1 MWNEEV
7 IMTFTGTITLTY
19 RATRVPAEVELIE
32 GNEWERELEILVEQV
47 QHEKDKVRDIFLQLH
62 ILLAVREQSLLVELD
77 DVVVRARLEVKEKV
91 ETLQE
96 LQKARESLD
105 RELTKNKL
113 RQVLQKNLS
122 TLDEK
127 IREEKGKDV
136 NVRWIELE
144 WMSEQLEQSIIK
156 MCKVVTFKERP
167 FRTEDYSRKLRPV
180 WSREGAGPS
189 PIKTPWQIAIDLI
202 SENIYIVDIYAYNIK
217 IFNKEGEY
225 LDNIPT
231 PENPCGIT
239 LTNEFI
245 YVSAEKTIV
254 KIQRSNNKTAKSVKL
269 ENDVFGMGIYKNYM
283 LYVSEEFKLSIL
295 LLDMELKVQKRI
307 RLKTPHVTVSTSI
320 TSINYTKRTY
330 GKLVRC
336 IIEKTEIPFCNFF
349 TIDQFG
355 NIITSD
361 YSGNKTNIF
370 SNSGKLIHTISNS
383 NPTEDEMLSNPRGV
397 AIDKNNRII
406 IAQDSLKYNLIA
418 F

>member
-1 MWNEEV
+1 M
-7 IMTFTGTITLTY
+7 
-19 RATRVPAEVELIE
+19 ATRVAAEVELIE

-189 PIKTPWQIAIDLI
+189 PIKTPWQIAIDPI

-239 LTNEFI
+239 L
-245 YVSAEKTIV
+245 
-254 KIQRSNNKTAKSVKL
+254 
-269 ENDVFGMGIYKNYM
+269 
-283 LYVSEEFKLSIL
+283 
-295 LLDMELKVQKRI
+295 
-307 RLKTPHVTVSTSI
+307 
-320 TSINYTKRTY
+320 
-330 GKLVRC
+330 
-336 IIEKTEIPFCNFF
+336 
-349 TIDQFG
+349 
-355 NIITSD
+355 
-361 YSGNKTNIF
+361 
-370 SNSGKLIHTISNS
+370 
-383 NPTEDEMLSNPRGV
+383 
-397 AIDKNNRII
+397 
-406 IAQDSLKYNLIA
+406 
-418 F
+418 